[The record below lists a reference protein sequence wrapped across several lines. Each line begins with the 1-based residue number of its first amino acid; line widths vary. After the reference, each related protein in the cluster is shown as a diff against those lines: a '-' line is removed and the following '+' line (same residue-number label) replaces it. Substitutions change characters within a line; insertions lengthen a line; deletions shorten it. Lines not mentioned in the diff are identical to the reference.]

1 MNDKEINAHLHT
13 LDSKVK
19 HLEEDVDKL
28 LVWVSELQK
37 QIDNL
42 DNRSYASSVVI
53 GG

>member
-1 MNDKEINAHLHT
+1 MEKDIEAHLHT

-42 DNRSYASSVVI
+42 DNKSYVSSVVI

>member
-1 MNDKEINAHLHT
+1 MEKDIEAHLHT

-37 QIDNL
+37 QIDSL
-42 DNRSYASSVVI
+42 DNRSYASSVVV